1 MTPAQQASLHEALF
15 VAYPDALL
23 LVDAGGLIVLA
34 NPAASQLFGYSIDAL
49 KGLPVD
55 ALVPDAIR
63 PQHAAYRQG
72 YGQAPR
78 VRAMGTHMD
87 LVAKRSDGS
96 HVMVEIALSPLS
108 EWGLPYVVAAVRG
121 IELYPRVQQ
130 ALQRARTSEG
140 LAKMGRLAVDWRE
153 PQAILM
159 EASKVATESLAAD
172 AAMIALLEPNRLA
185 FRVVS
190 VAGVLGGID
199 VETLRMDNRADTP
212 LGHTLAQ
219 GSVQHV
225 LDAGQET
232 RFTIPASWLAHGL
245 VSTLSVPLSDR
256 DQSIGVLAVHSRKR
270 RPFNDDEQQFLQS
283 LADLVTISLRRAQSE
298 EALNHAQRMESVG
311 QLTGGIAHDFNN
323 LLMIMQG
330 NMQALKERSS
340 VVADE
345 GAQRMLAAAE
355 RASRRAGE
363 LTSKLL
369 AYSRRQVLSPR
380 KVDVPA
386 LLHAL
391 ADMLR
396 RTVDQ
401 RIRIRV
407 EAAPAVH
414 CLADLGQLESALL
427 NLAINARDAMQ
438 DGGTLVFSCHAAQP
452 LEPSVLNELG
462 ISAAQ
467 SQGFVTI
474 QVTDTGR
481 GMTEAVRARAF
492 EPFFT
497 TKELGRGTGLG
508 LATVYGFAKQSRGT
522 VHVQS
527 TVGRGTTVT
536 MVLPRFVD
544 DTAPV
549 SGGRAQEDELPR
561 LGLKVLLVED
571 ETEVRAVVRDHLHA
585 LGCVVTT
592 CSNAEQALA
601 TLARDPDQALLLSD
615 VALGPGM
622 LGTTLARECQRQVPA
637 LAVLLMSGYSAELV
651 HGDQGFGQ
659 GWVLLRK
666 PFDRSQLAQAI
677 VRTLTAR
684 PVD

>member
-1 MTPAQQASLHEALF
+1 
-15 VAYPDALL
+15 
-23 LVDAGGLIVLA
+23 
-34 NPAASQLFGYSIDAL
+34 
-49 KGLPVD
+49 
-55 ALVPDAIR
+55 
-63 PQHAAYRQG
+63 
-72 YGQAPR
+72 
-78 VRAMGTHMD
+78 
-87 LVAKRSDGS
+87 
-96 HVMVEIALSPLS
+96 
-108 EWGLPYVVAAVRG
+108 
-121 IELYPRVQQ
+121 
-130 ALQRARTSEG
+130 
-140 LAKMGRLAVDWRE
+140 
-153 PQAILM
+153 
-159 EASKVATESLAAD
+159 
-172 AAMIALLEPNRLA
+172 LA

-190 VAGVLGGID
+190 ASGVLGGL
-199 VETLRMDNRADTP
+199 EAEALRMSNSPDT
-212 LGHTLAQ
+212 LFGRTLTQ
-219 GSVQHV
+219 GTLQHV
-225 LDAGQET
+225 LDASDASHV
-232 RFTIPASWLAHGL
+232 TIPAPWLARGV

-256 DQSIGVLAVHSRKR
+256 DQSIGVLAVYSQKR
-270 RPFNDDEQQFLQS
+270 RQFNDDEQRFLQS
-283 LADLVTISLRRAQSE
+283 LADLVTVSLRRAQSE

-330 NMQALKERSS
+330 NMQALKERASI
-340 VVADE
+340 AGDE
-345 GAQRMLAAAE
+345 GAQRMLGAAE

-386 LLHAL
+386 LLHGL

-452 LEPSVLNELG
+452 LEPSVVSELG
-462 ISAAQ
+462 ISPAQ
-467 SQGFVTI
+467 SQAFVTI
-474 QVTDTGR
+474 QVADTGR
-481 GMTEAVRARAF
+481 GMTEAVRVRAF

-497 TKELGRGTGLG
+497 TKESGRGTGLG

-527 TVGRGTTVT
+527 TVGHGTTVT
-536 MVLPRFVD
+536 MVLPRYVD
-544 DTAPV
+544 DVAKA
-549 SGGRAQEDELPR
+549 SGAHAHEDVLPR

-592 CSNAEQALA
+592 CGNAEQALA
-601 TLARDPDQALLLSD
+601 TLAHDPDQAMLLSD

-622 LGTTLARECQRQVPA
+622 LGTALARECQRLVPT

-651 HGDQGFGQ
+651 SGENGFEP

-666 PFDRSQLAQAI
+666 PFDRAQLAQAI
-677 VRTLTAR
+677 VRTLGPRQA
-684 PVD
+684 D